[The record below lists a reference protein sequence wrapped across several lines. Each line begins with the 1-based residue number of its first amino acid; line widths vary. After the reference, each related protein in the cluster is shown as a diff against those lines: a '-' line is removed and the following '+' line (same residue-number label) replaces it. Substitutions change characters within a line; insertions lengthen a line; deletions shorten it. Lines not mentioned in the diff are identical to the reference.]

1 MRTDWGHKIGIAGC
15 VAIACAAAVAHA
27 ETCGI
32 DSIFANGFETP
43 TPGGSVDN
51 TPGALQ
57 SPGISQSIVGPPTF
71 SIAITYPTSGATV
84 AGTSTAVA
92 GTLSGPSNTGVVIN
106 GVQAYVL
113 GNQFL
118 APSVPV
124 GTSATTLTA
133 TATKMTGETTTATSS
148 ATGGSVSPI
157 SLTVGRAA
165 GFAPLR
171 AVFTYSVATLPG
183 NATVQYVGLDYTAD
197 GTDDVVN
204 PPLGTTLAY
213 VASQSGIYHARL
225 TVKDSNNATYT
236 ANTYYAVRNAAE
248 LSGMLCDVYGY
259 MKQRLGQ
266 STPDIPG
273 ALNAIHPNS
282 RDDYQGMFNAG
293 SANLP
298 TYVANLG
305 SIVAGTVSDNFVVYL
320 VARENPDQT
329 LSGFHMEFSQDA
341 AGVWRISD
349 M

>member
-1 MRTDWGHKIGIAGC
+1 MRAGTGWGSGIAGC
-15 VAIACAAAVAHA
+15 VALTFATAIVHA

-32 DSIFANGFETP
+32 DSIFANGFEIP
-43 TPGGSVDN
+43 TSAGSVDS

-57 SPGISQSIVGPPTF
+57 SPGIAQSIVGPPTF

-92 GTLSGPSNTGVVIN
+92 GTLSGPSNTGIVIN

-124 GTSATTLTA
+124 GTSSTTLTA

-148 ATGGSVSPI
+148 ATGGAAPPVS
-157 SLTVGRAA
+157 LAVGRAA

-171 AVFTYSVATLPG
+171 AVFTYSIGTLPG

-213 VASQSGIYHARL
+213 VANAAGSYHARL

-236 ANTYYAVRNAAE
+236 ANAYYAVRNAAE

-259 MKQRLGQ
+259 MKQQLGQ
-266 STPDIPG
+266 SAPDIPG

-282 RDDYQGMFNAG
+282 RDDYQTMFNAG

-298 TYVANLG
+298 AYVANLG

-320 VARENPDQT
+320 VARQNPDQT